1 MGKISMNKIDKDM
14 LLSMLVSGRVDLK
27 IPKAVEVVDFQNGEF
42 DRGEKGIMYW
52 ANLTVVDAE
61 EIELL
66 RSIGLEDNATL
77 IKMKITGYENED
89 LSPLIKEVL
98 DTSETELIFVEKKNK
113 LGGSEIV
120 GLAFKEDL
128 TRLVLKGAK

>member
-27 IPKAVEVVDFQNGEF
+27 IPQVVEIVDYQTGEF
-42 DRGEKGIMYW
+42 DRGDKGIMYW

-66 RSIGLEDNATL
+66 RGINLEENASP
-77 IKMKITGYENED
+77 IKMKLTGYDNED
-89 LSPLIKEVL
+89 LSVL
-98 DTSETELIFVEKKNK
+98 KGKVIDTSEMELAFTEKKTRVGN
-113 LGGSEIV
+113 EIV
-120 GLAFKEDL
+120 GLAFKTDL
-128 TRLVLKGAK
+128 NGLREVN